1 MSIHRK
7 RINLVRVESDKVY
20 DPSFDADAA
29 SSIAFYTT
37 NMLPRKLLERPIR
50 EFYFICGSPVLPR
63 NLRMRISAR
72 DELASD
78 SEDSEDDELSSVTV
92 QVSTVPAASSSSA
105 DGASDTPPHPPPFS
119 KFMLTEVALQVQFV
133 DEHITHTQSF
143 RAVFPR
149 LDCRYRGRRFPSRL
163 LRQSYC
169 GRGERR
175 L

>member
-7 RINLVRVESDKVY
+7 HINLVRDECDKVY

-50 EFYFICGSPVLPR
+50 EFYFVCGSPVLPR

-105 DGASDTPPHPPPFS
+105 DGASDMDTPPHPPPFS
-119 KFMLTEVALQVQFV
+119 KFMLTEVRHSDFLLAAAQLQRRILTF
-133 DEHITHTQSF
+133 SF
-143 RAVFPR
+143 FA
-149 LDCRYRGRRFPSRL
+149 
-163 LRQSYC
+163 
-169 GRGERR
+169 
-175 L
+175 